1 MLSWHPALY
10 LGQLLGACLGQAGG
24 QPHQLPSRRHAPAAQ
39 LASSCSL
46 HWGTDSC
53 VSSHILQPGKES
65 SAWSKEGLQLLGHP
79 FCPPSWQR
87 APALEIL
94 QLVSALPARQ
104 LTVTTAWC
112 GSPGLLGLLGN
123 EQGVGWGLTHS
134 INMERTRHDHL
145 ETPECVF
152 PFAFLSM

>member
-1 MLSWHPALY
+1 MCNSFKWSGKVLNASK
-10 LGQLLGACLGQAGG
+10 
-24 QPHQLPSRRHAPAAQ
+24 RHAR
-39 LASSCSL
+39 SL
-46 HWGTDSC
+46 FS
-53 VSSHILQPGKES
+53 
-65 SAWSKEGLQLLGHP
+65 
-79 FCPPSWQR
+79 
-87 APALEIL
+87 LEL
-94 QLVSALPARQ
+94 RKVPARQ

-152 PFAFLSM
+152 PFAFLSMIENILMLGKIEGKRRRG